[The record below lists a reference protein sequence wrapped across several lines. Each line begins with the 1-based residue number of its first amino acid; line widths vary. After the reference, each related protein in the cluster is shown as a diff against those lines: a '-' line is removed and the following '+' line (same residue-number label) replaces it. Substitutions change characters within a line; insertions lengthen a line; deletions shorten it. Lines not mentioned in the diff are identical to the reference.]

1 MGKWSNGS
9 LKPDNKGCFP
19 LLPTACI
26 VAKDVVI
33 SAASFSES
41 FEKSMTE
48 SSTHASA
55 KVKWKTNN
63 FYLTLK
69 IIVHHPCSKTIA
81 RSSNI
86 GITSD

>member
-1 MGKWSNGS
+1 MVNGS

-26 VAKDVVI
+26 VAKDVLI

-55 KVKWKTNN
+55 KVKWKTSIQL
-63 FYLTLK
+63 YK
-69 IIVHHPCSKTIA
+69 
-81 RSSNI
+81 
-86 GITSD
+86 